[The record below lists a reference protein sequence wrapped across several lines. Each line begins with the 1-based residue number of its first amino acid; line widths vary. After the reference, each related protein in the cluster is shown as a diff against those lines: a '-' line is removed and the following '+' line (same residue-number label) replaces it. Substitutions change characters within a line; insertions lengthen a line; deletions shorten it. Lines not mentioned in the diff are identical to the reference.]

1 MRFKVETNGASILA
15 DDQSVIEGIIDANR
29 VKTVLEFGPGASTA
43 VFLNKG
49 LLVHSCENDER
60 WLAAANSK
68 FGSAATFFHYENV
81 DKIKIDGLLDQYNL
95 CFVDGPKG
103 KPSWSRLNSL
113 LFCAAKSR
121 LILLHD
127 SSRGGEKQ
135 SVEVMKN
142 IGFEA
147 EFFDTRK
154 GLVLLVKN

>member
-1 MRFKVETNGASILA
+1 LVSFHFSPGTDDTGKARDVNGEKEAFLFFF
-15 DDQSVIEGIIDANR
+15 VDANR

-60 WLAAANSK
+60 WLAAARAK
-68 FGSAATFFHYENV
+68 FSNATFFHYENV

-127 SSRGGEKQ
+127 SSRGGEGRSKALK
-135 SVEVMKN
+135 S
-142 IGFEA
+142 
-147 EFFDTRK
+147 
-154 GLVLLVKN
+154 